1 MPWIKILN
9 SDQILE
15 RVHLNKPVK
24 IKIDSTSLVLVW
36 NGQQYFA
43 VQNQC
48 THNKASLSEGK
59 LNAFEEIICPWHE
72 YRFNLKTGRECAGRS
87 ADLQTWPTDKR
98 EDGLYL
104 LW

>member
-1 MPWIKILN
+1 
-9 SDQILE
+9 
-15 RVHLNKPVK
+15 
-24 IKIDSTSLVLVW
+24 
-36 NGQQYFA
+36 
-43 VQNQC
+43 C
-48 THNKASLSEGK
+48 THNKASLSQGK

-87 ADLQTWPTDKR
+87 ADLQTWQTEKK